1 METKLQVITLKQL
14 PIIEEHLQLVKADV
28 ETRTKNAM
36 QLVCTEET
44 RGDVK
49 KIRTELGK
57 EFASMEE
64 QRKRVKEAIMEPYN
78 QFEAVYKDCI
88 SDPYKKAD
96 AELKRRIDE
105 VEAGLKADKVK
116 AVQSYF
122 DELCKANNLPWLR
135 FEQMNLKIGLS
146 TSVNGTKTALT
157 STVLKI
163 AEEVQELSRHD
174 DAAELLVEYKKSLN
188 VALAL
193 STVRARHA
201 MIELQKQRVAERRA
215 ALEQQQAA
223 EEMLIAFVEGVSEHL
238 PDIMLAAASIVE
250 TLLTYFI
257 EHLPDIV
264 EGAMQ
269 MGDAVI
275 DGIIDGISAAWDS
288 LVSWFNGLWNNLFG
302 NRSVNVDVNSSG
314 TDGSHAGGL
323 DYVPYDNYIANLHRG
338 EMVLTSAEATQY
350 RKGNENAAGG
360 MTINID
366 INGIQFSDVNSMA
379 HALANQISY
388 ELQAQSN
395 RKAAVYA

>member
-44 RGDVK
+44 RSDVK
-49 KIRTELGK
+49 KIRAELGK
-57 EFASMEE
+57 EFAAMEE

-78 QFEAVYKDCI
+78 QFEAVYKECI

-163 AEEVQELSRHD
+163 AEEVQELSQHEN
-174 DAAELLVEYKKSLN
+174 AAELLVEYKKSLN

-223 EEMLIAFVEGVSEHL
+223 EEKVQQAIEEAQQDAAQLPVEEVFEH
-238 PDIMLAAASIVE
+238 DEE
-250 TLLTYFI
+250 T
-257 EHLPDIV
+257 P
-264 EGAMQ
+264 
-269 MGDAVI
+269 
-275 DGIIDGISAAWDS
+275 
-288 LVSWFNGLWNNLFG
+288 
-302 NRSVNVDVNSSG
+302 
-314 TDGSHAGGL
+314 
-323 DYVPYDNYIANLHRG
+323 
-338 EMVLTSAEATQY
+338 AEAPT
-350 RKGNENAAGG
+350 AAQDVYEVKFTVRGTIEQLRNLKQFILQEG
-360 MTINID
+360 MSYDD
-366 INGIQFSDVNSMA
+366 I
-379 HALANQISY
+379 
-388 ELQAQSN
+388 
-395 RKAAVYA
+395 

>member
-1 METKLQVITLKQL
+1 MENKMQVITLKQL
-14 PIIEEHLQLVKADV
+14 PIIEEHLQLVKSDV
-28 ETRTKNAM
+28 EARTHEAM

-49 KIRTELGK
+49 KIRTELGN
-57 EFASMEE
+57 EFAAMEE

-193 STVRARHA
+193 STVRARHEQ
-201 MIELQKQRVAERRA
+201 IELQKQQEAERRA
-215 ALEQQQAA
+215 ALEQQHAA
-223 EEMLIAFVEGVSEHL
+223 EEKVQQAIEEAQQDAALPVEEVSAPEEEQ
-238 PDIMLAAASIVE
+238 PASVQEPEE
-250 TLLTYFI
+250 TQ
-257 EHLPDIV
+257 P
-264 EGAMQ
+264 
-269 MGDAVI
+269 
-275 DGIIDGISAAWDS
+275 
-288 LVSWFNGLWNNLFG
+288 
-302 NRSVNVDVNSSG
+302 
-314 TDGSHAGGL
+314 
-323 DYVPYDNYIANLHRG
+323 
-338 EMVLTSAEATQY
+338 
-350 RKGNENAAGG
+350 
-360 MTINID
+360 
-366 INGIQFSDVNSMA
+366 
-379 HALANQISY
+379 
-388 ELQAQSN
+388 
-395 RKAAVYA
+395 AVYEVKFAVRGTIEQLKKLKQFIMQEGMSYDDI

>member
-1 METKLQVITLKQL
+1 METKMPVITLKQL
-14 PIIEEHLQLVKADV
+14 PIIEEHLQLVKADI

-64 QRKRVKEAIMEPYN
+64 DRKRVKEAIMEPYN
-78 QFEAVYKDCI
+78 RFEAVYKDCI

-215 ALEQQQAA
+215 ELEQQQAA
-223 EEMLIAFVEGVSEHL
+223 EEKVQQAIEEAQQGAAPPVEEVSAPEEEQ
-238 PDIMLAAASIVE
+238 P
-250 TLLTYFI
+250 
-257 EHLPDIV
+257 
-264 EGAMQ
+264 
-269 MGDAVI
+269 
-275 DGIIDGISAAWDS
+275 
-288 LVSWFNGLWNNLFG
+288 
-302 NRSVNVDVNSSG
+302 
-314 TDGSHAGGL
+314 
-323 DYVPYDNYIANLHRG
+323 
-338 EMVLTSAEATQY
+338 
-350 RKGNENAAGG
+350 
-360 MTINID
+360 
-366 INGIQFSDVNSMA
+366 
-379 HALANQISY
+379 
-388 ELQAQSN
+388 
-395 RKAAVYA
+395 AAVQEPEETQPAVYEVKFAVRGTIEQLKKLKQFIMQEGMSYDDI

>member
-28 ETRTKNAM
+28 EARTKNAM

-49 KIRTELGK
+49 KIRAELGK
-57 EFASMEE
+57 EFTAMED

-96 AELKRRIDE
+96 AELKRRVDE
-105 VEAGLKADKVK
+105 VEAGLKADKTK
-116 AVQSYF
+116 AVQAYF

-157 STVLKI
+157 STVL
-163 AEEVQELSRHD
+163 AEEVQELSRHE

-193 STVRARHA
+193 STVRARHEQ
-201 MIELQKQRVAERRA
+201 IELQKQQEAQRRA

-223 EEMLIAFVEGVSEHL
+223 EEKVQQAIEEAQQDAAPPVEEVSA
-238 PDIMLAAASIVE
+238 PDEEPTTEAPTAAQDVYEVKFTVRGTIE
-250 TLLTYFI
+250 QLRNLKQFI
-257 EHLPDIV
+257 LQEGMSYDDI
-264 EGAMQ
+264 
-269 MGDAVI
+269 
-275 DGIIDGISAAWDS
+275 
-288 LVSWFNGLWNNLFG
+288 
-302 NRSVNVDVNSSG
+302 
-314 TDGSHAGGL
+314 
-323 DYVPYDNYIANLHRG
+323 
-338 EMVLTSAEATQY
+338 
-350 RKGNENAAGG
+350 
-360 MTINID
+360 
-366 INGIQFSDVNSMA
+366 
-379 HALANQISY
+379 
-388 ELQAQSN
+388 
-395 RKAAVYA
+395 

>member
-44 RGDVK
+44 RRDVK
-49 KIRTELGK
+49 KIRAELGK
-57 EFASMEE
+57 EFAAMEE

-96 AELKRRIDE
+96 AELKRRVDE
-105 VEAGLKADKVK
+105 VETGLKADKVK

-193 STVRARHA
+193 STVRARHEQ
-201 MIELQKQRVAERRA
+201 IELQKQQEAERRA

-223 EEMLIAFVEGVSEHL
+223 EEKVQQAIEEAQQGAAPPVEEVSAPEEEQ
-238 PDIMLAAASIVE
+238 P
-250 TLLTYFI
+250 
-257 EHLPDIV
+257 
-264 EGAMQ
+264 
-269 MGDAVI
+269 
-275 DGIIDGISAAWDS
+275 
-288 LVSWFNGLWNNLFG
+288 
-302 NRSVNVDVNSSG
+302 
-314 TDGSHAGGL
+314 
-323 DYVPYDNYIANLHRG
+323 
-338 EMVLTSAEATQY
+338 
-350 RKGNENAAGG
+350 
-360 MTINID
+360 
-366 INGIQFSDVNSMA
+366 
-379 HALANQISY
+379 
-388 ELQAQSN
+388 
-395 RKAAVYA
+395 AAVQEPEETQPAVYEVKFAVRGTIEQLKKLKQFIMQEGMSYDDI